1 MRPDRRGLESYLRC
15 VNEEM
20 QTAKLA
26 SEVWLRSAPAQ
37 VVVENDHFVRSLV
50 RSGLPPGD
58 PDPDPDGLDAIAADP
73 VALREQ
79 YWRRV
84 VRAKPVAVH
93 FGAADHDDLD
103 DYFTVAAERST
114 RATLERAR
122 TTTGPGSP
130 ADLLLRS
137 IDLLA
142 AKKGSS
148 PSEACRDAMRLLA
161 TAWPE
166 LVERARPAPEAATPT
181 VESVLAAFHDD
192 LRAGHLGKGPAAGR
206 AGAHDG
212 PVDARLTRVEVG
224 ELARLYLLARL
235 CFTDEEVHLAQ
246 RLARHPRLRYALLA
260 THLRL
265 VAESS
270 ATAVR
275 LVADW
280 GTTRVLLPFTEA
292 FVNRAGYASPV
303 IDLAPNPKLITV
315 LCNNVLPAVAGEL
328 IGRNAD
334 EDALDAEVLAAGVQA
349 AARRG
354 VFAVTIGLFGE
365 TERRDVASLSGFS
378 RRVCPAATP
387 FAAFCRQWLPYYF
400 DRCPGASA
408 RREPS
413 RPDAPETSISRAS
426 PPCRTC

>member
-1 MRPDRRGLESYLRC
+1 MRPDRRGLESYLRF

-26 SEVWLRSAPAQ
+26 SEVWLRSAPAP
-37 VVVENDHFVRSLV
+37 VVGENDHFVRSLV

-58 PDPDPDGLDAIAADP
+58 ADRDPESLDPITADP

-79 YWRRV
+79 YWQRV
-84 VRAKPVAVH
+84 TRAKPVAVY

-103 DYFTVAAERST
+103 DYFTVAPERST

-122 TTTGPGSP
+122 RTISPGSA
-130 ADLLLRS
+130 ADFLLRS
-137 IDLLA
+137 IDRLA
-142 AKKGSS
+142 AGKGSS

-166 LVERARPAPEAATPT
+166 LVERSRPVAEAAPPT
-181 VESVLAAFHDD
+181 VASVLAAFHDA
-192 LRAGHLGKGPAAGR
+192 LRAGHLGAGSAAGR
-206 AGAHDG
+206 AGAYDG
-212 PVDARLTRVEVG
+212 PVGARLTRVEVR
-224 ELARLYLLARL
+224 ELARLYLLARR
-235 CFTDEEVHLAQ
+235 CFTDEEVRLAQ

-260 THLRL
+260 TQLRL

-275 LVADW
+275 LAAEW

-303 IDLAPNPKLITV
+303 VDLAPNPKLITV

-334 EDALDAEVLAAGVQA
+334 EDALDAEVLTAGVQA

-400 DRCPGASA
+400 DRSPGASA
-408 RREPS
+408 RRDTS

-426 PPCRTC
+426 RPCRTC

>member
-1 MRPDRRGLESYLRC
+1 
-15 VNEEM
+15 M

-37 VVVENDHFVRSLV
+37 VVVANDHFVRSLV
-50 RSGLPPGD
+50 RSGLPPGG
-58 PDPDPDGLDAIAADP
+58 PGRDPDGLDAIAADP
-73 VALREQ
+73 AVLREQ
-79 YWRRV
+79 YWQRV

-122 TTTGPGSP
+122 TTISPGSP

-137 IDLLA
+137 IDRLA
-142 AKKGSS
+142 AGKGSS

-161 TAWPE
+161 AAWPE
-166 LVERARPAPEAATPT
+166 LVERARPAPEAAPPA
-181 VESVLAAFHDD
+181 VASVLAEFHDA
-192 LRAGHLGKGPAAGR
+192 LRAGHLGKGSAALRAGHLGEGSAAGR
-206 AGAHDG
+206 AGPHDG
-212 PVDARLTRVEVG
+212 PFDARLTRVGVR
-224 ELARLYLLARL
+224 ELARLYLLARR
-235 CFTDEEVHLAQ
+235 CFTDEEVRLAQ

-270 ATAVR
+270 ETAVR
-275 LVADW
+275 LAADW

-292 FVNRAGYASPV
+292 FVNRTGYASPV

-334 EDALDAEVLAAGVQA
+334 ENALDAEVLAAGVQA

-426 PPCRTC
+426 RPCRTC